1 MTKKRSQNDM
11 ILDYLKS
18 GKSITPLE
26 ALDKFGC
33 MRLGARISD
42 LRKRGHPIRSDN
54 VVKNGKR
61 YAKYS
66 LVETKQ

>member
-1 MTKKRSQNDM
+1 MKKKRSQNDM

-33 MRLGARISD
+33 MRLGARIAD
-42 LRKRGHPIRSDN
+42 LRREGHPIKSIT
-54 VVKNGKR
+54 VVKDGKHFS
-61 YAKYS
+61 KYS
-66 LVETKQ
+66 METEQ